1 MVVPVRV
8 EVEWDLA
15 HEDSGNGR
23 KPPGGDVLGRVRDL
37 GVRSNLAGG
46 MVPTALGGPAG
57 FCGVEHHAQGVAA
70 DRSGS
75 GGLGTSMER
84 KSGDGQVRQHVGGGG
99 RRVGNVQGEVVHAPA
114 TVPGVRGGGPLGVSE
129 GGARQGGGQRGGRRP
144 V

>member
-8 EVEWDLA
+8 EVERDLA

-75 GGLGTSMER
+75 GGLGTSMETTA
-84 KSGDGQVRQHVGGGG
+84 KCDNMSVVAAVGSGTCK
-99 RRVGNVQGEVVHAPA
+99 EK
-114 TVPGVRGGGPLGVSE
+114 
-129 GGARQGGGQRGGRRP
+129 
-144 V
+144 